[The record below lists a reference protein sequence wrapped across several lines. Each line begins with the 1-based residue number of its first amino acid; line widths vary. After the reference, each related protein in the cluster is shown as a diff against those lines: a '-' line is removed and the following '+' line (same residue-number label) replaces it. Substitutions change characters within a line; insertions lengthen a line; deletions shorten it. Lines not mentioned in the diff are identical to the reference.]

1 MNKKSLLSL
10 LVTMALLLT
19 AVPAVFA
26 APAADAPLMDGATL
40 ITFGDSITALSTWPR
55 SVAKATNM
63 HLINAGIG
71 GNTTEQGRARFERD
85 VLNKDPDF
93 VIMSFATNDFYLED
107 GVNPRV
113 TTTRYKE
120 NLQYFITQIEAIG
133 AVPILMTPPF
143 LSDDSQGGSSL
154 YPENSVNLA
163 LDKYVVAM
171 REVAAETGTHLIDMH
186 AVCDSGYDLNTFLIA
201 DGLHLAD
208 QGNQVYTDTI
218 VAYLQEQFR
227 QDVSAPRVTTNDP
240 PALQTG
246 SWTKSLIPFDAA
258 DWLVLFPGT
267 LYGTNNA
274 DGSLSFANTTGL
286 WPEVHYSPG
295 FGDMFYAPVATST
308 LTLDMEL
315 TASANISLYFD
326 GPTPTHEYTNTSVA
340 IASVIQRY
348 HPNVAVSGDDIA
360 GGQDIR
366 VTVPLSAIVPEQYVL
381 ADGTVLLSGVK
392 MFVSGAADA
401 PVTFNEFSIRANG
414 GDAAPARYNDKISLL
429 PTSLDQITNAEGKV
443 EYVLEQVGSL
453 VLSRAADSD
462 IAWPSVKVTCGK
474 TVDLHETPYLHLQ
487 MSTGGGS
494 ANGFLYYT
502 DAHGNSGSV
511 RLSELVDGTANYFA
525 ADIDTYV
532 DLASHIGCG
541 GTVTIDSY
549 TLSVYGVVGD
559 TVKWSSLAFAE
570 EAEGLIGDLNGNG
583 KVDTADATIILRHLL
598 GGNTLNAEQLTVADF
613 DQSGKTDTSDVR
625 KLLKSL
631 VAS

>member
-1 MNKKSLLSL
+1 MNKHSFLSL
-10 LVTMALLLT
+10 LLTLALLLT
-19 AVPAVFA
+19 AIPMASA

-40 ITFGDSITALSTWPR
+40 ITFGDSITALSKWPR
-55 SVAKATNM
+55 GVAKATNM

-113 TTTRYKE
+113 TTARYKE
-120 NLQYFITQIEAIG
+120 NLQYFIAQIEAIG
-133 AVPILMTPPF
+133 ATPILMTPPF

-154 YPENSVNLA
+154 YPEKSVNLA

-171 REVAAETGTHLIDMH
+171 REVAATTGTHLVDMH

-218 VAYLQEQFR
+218 SAYLKEHFR
-227 QDVSAPRVTTNDP
+227 QDASAPRVTTNDP

-246 SWTKSLIPFDAA
+246 SWTKSLISFDSA

-267 LYGTNNA
+267 LYGTSNA
-274 DGSLSFANTTGL
+274 DGSLSFANTTGK

-295 FGDMFYAPVATST
+295 FSKMFYAPVATST

-340 IASVIQRY
+340 IAQIIHQ
-348 HPNVAVSGDDIA
+348 HCPNVTVSGDDIA

-366 VTVPLSAIVPEQYVL
+366 VSVPLSAIVPQKYVRS
-381 ADGTVLLSGVK
+381 DGTVLLSGVK

-414 GDAAPARYNDKISLL
+414 GSGAPMRYNDIVSLL
-429 PTSLDQITNAEGKV
+429 PTSLNHITNAEGKV

-462 IAWPSVKVTCGK
+462 LAWPSVKVTSGK
-474 TVDLHETPYLHLQ
+474 TIDLHKTPYLHLK

-494 ANGFLYYT
+494 ANGFLHYT
-502 DAHGNSGSV
+502 DAHGNSSSV
-511 RLSELVDGTANYFA
+511 RLSELVNGTANDFA

-541 GTVTIDSY
+541 GTVAIDSY
-549 TLSVYGVVGD
+549 SLSVYGVVGD
-559 TVKWSSLAFAE
+559 TVKWSALAFAE
-570 EAEGLIGDLNGNG
+570 EAQGLIGDLNGNG
-583 KVDTADATIILRHLL
+583 TVDTSDATIILRHLL
-598 GGNTLNAEQLTVADF
+598 GDNSLNEQQLLIADF
-613 DQSGKTDTSDVR
+613 DQSGKADTSDVR

-631 VAS
+631 VTA

>member
-1 MNKKSLLSL
+1 MNKHTFLSL
-10 LVTMALLLT
+10 LLTLALLLT
-19 AVPAVFA
+19 AIPMASA

-40 ITFGDSITALSTWPR
+40 VTFGDSITALSKWPR
-55 SVAKATNM
+55 GVAKATNM

-113 TTTRYKE
+113 TTARYKE
-120 NLQYFITQIEAIG
+120 NLQYFIAQIEAIG
-133 AVPILMTPPF
+133 ATPILMTPPF

-154 YPENSVNLA
+154 YPEKSVNLA

-171 REVAAETGTHLIDMH
+171 REVAATTGTHLIDMH

-218 VAYLQEQFR
+218 SAYLKEHFR
-227 QDVSAPRVTTNDP
+227 QDASAPRVTTNDP

-246 SWTKSLIPFDAA
+246 SWTKSLISFDAA

-274 DGSLSFANTTGL
+274 DGSLSFANTTGK

-295 FGDMFYAPVATST
+295 FSKMFYAPVATST

-340 IASVIQRY
+340 IAQIIHQ
-348 HPNVAVSGDDIA
+348 HCPNVAVSGDDIA

-366 VTVPLSAIVPEQYVL
+366 VSVPLSAIVPQKYIRT
-381 ADGTVLLSGVK
+381 DGTVLLSGVK
-392 MFVSGAADA
+392 MFVAGAADA
-401 PVTFNEFSIRANG
+401 PVIFNEFSIRANG
-414 GDAAPARYNDKISLL
+414 GDSAPVRDNDNVSLL
-429 PTSLDQITNAEGKV
+429 PTSLNQITNAEGKA

-462 IAWPSVKVTCGK
+462 IAWPSVKVTSGK
-474 TVDLHETPYLHLQ
+474 TVDLHKTPYLHLK

-494 ANGFLYYT
+494 ANGFLHYT

-511 RLSELVDGTANYFA
+511 RLSELVDGTANDFA
-525 ADIDTYV
+525 NDTDTYV

-559 TVKWSSLAFAE
+559 TVKWSALAFAE
-570 EAEGLIGDLNGNG
+570 EAQGLLGDLNNNG
-583 KVDTADATIILRHLL
+583 EVDTSDATILLRHLL
-598 GGNTLNAEQLTVADF
+598 GGNKLSADQLVIADF
-613 DQSGKTDTSDVR
+613 DQSGTPDTSDVR

-631 VAS
+631 VAV

>member
-1 MNKKSLLSL
+1 MKITCFLSL
-10 LVTMALLLT
+10 VLATALLLT
-19 AVPAVFA
+19 AVPFAFA
-26 APAADAPLMDGATL
+26 APAADAPLMDGATF

-71 GNTTEQGRARFERD
+71 GNTTAQGKARFERD
-85 VLNKDPDF
+85 VLSKDPDF

-113 TTTRYKE
+113 TVADYKT
-120 NLQYFITQIEAIG
+120 NLQFFITQVKAVG

-143 LSDDSQGGSSL
+143 LSDESQGGSSL
-154 YPENSVNLA
+154 YPEKSVNLA

-171 REVAAETGTHLIDMH
+171 REVASATDTHLIDMH

-218 VAYLQEQFR
+218 VAYLQEHFR
-227 QDVSAPRVTTNDP
+227 QDALAPRVTTNDP

-274 DGSLSFANTTGL
+274 DGSLSFANTTGK

-295 FGDMFYAPVATST
+295 FGKMFYAPVANST

-326 GPTPTHEYTNTSVA
+326 GPTPTHEYTNTGVA
-340 IASVIQRY
+340 IARILNEY
-348 HPNVAVSGDDIA
+348 HPNVNISGDDLA

-366 VTVPLSAIVPEQYVL
+366 VSVPLSAIVPTQYIR

-401 PVTFNEFSIRANG
+401 PVTFNELSVSANG
-414 GDAAPARYNDKISLL
+414 GNGAPDRYADKTSLL
-429 PTSLDQITNAEGKV
+429 PTDLNLITNAEGKAD
-443 EYVLEQVGSL
+443 YVLEKVGSL
-453 VLSRAADSD
+453 VLSRAADSE
-462 IAWPSVKVTCGK
+462 IAWPSVQVTSGK
-474 TVDLHETPYLHLQ
+474 TIDLHETPYLHLK
-487 MSTGGGS
+487 MSTNGGS
-494 ANGFLYYT
+494 ANGFLHYT

-511 RLSELVDGTANYFA
+511 RLSALVDGTANDFA

-532 DLASHIGCG
+532 DLASHIQCG
-541 GTVTIDSY
+541 GTITIDSY
-549 TLSVYGVVGD
+549 TLSVYGEVGD
-559 TVKWSSLAFAE
+559 SIKWSSLAFA
-570 EAEGLIGDLNGNG
+570 AEVQGLIGDLNNNG
-583 KVDTADATIILRHLL
+583 EVDTSDATVLLRHLL
-598 GGNTLNAEQLTVADF
+598 GGNKLSTEQLVIADF
-613 DQSGKTDTSDVR
+613 DQSGTADTSDVR
-625 KLLKSL
+625 KILKSL
-631 VAS
+631 VTA

>member
-10 LVTMALLLT
+10 LVTFALLLT
-19 AVPAVFA
+19 AVPFVSAS
-26 APAADAPLMDGATL
+26 PAADAPLLDGATL
-40 ITFGDSITALSTWPR
+40 ITFGDSITALSKWPR
-55 SVAKATNM
+55 GVAKAANM

-93 VIMSFATNDFYLED
+93 VIMSFASNDFYLED

-113 TTTRYKE
+113 TTARYKE
-120 NLQYFITQIEAIG
+120 NLQYFIEQIEAVG

-143 LSDDSQGGSSL
+143 LSDESQGGSSL

-171 REVAAETGTHLIDMH
+171 REVAAATDTHLIDMH

-218 VAYLQEQFR
+218 TAYLQEHFR
-227 QDVSAPRVTTNDP
+227 QDASAPRVTTNDP

-246 SWTKSLIPFDAA
+246 SWTKDLVSFDAA

-274 DGSLSFANTTGL
+274 DGSLSFANTTGK

-308 LTLDMEL
+308 LTLDVEL

-340 IASVIQRY
+340 IARILNEYDPRI
-348 HPNVAVSGDDIA
+348 AVSGDDIL
-360 GGQDIR
+360 GGQDVR
-366 VTVPLSAIVPEQYVL
+366 VTVPLSAIVPQQYIR

-414 GDAAPARYNDKISLL
+414 GDDTPVRYNDCVSLL
-429 PTSLDQITNAEGKV
+429 PTDLNQITNAEGKV
-443 EYVLEQVGSL
+443 EYVLEKVGSL
-453 VLSRAADSD
+453 VLARAADSD
-462 IAWPSVKVTCGK
+462 IAWPSVSVTSGK
-474 TVDLHETPYLHLQ
+474 TVDLHKTPYLHLQ

-502 DAHGNSGSV
+502 DAHGNSGAV
-511 RLSELVDGTANYFA
+511 RLSELVDGTANDFT

-541 GTVTIDSY
+541 GTVTIDRFA
-549 TLSVYGVVGD
+549 LSVYGVVGD
-559 TVKWSSLAFAE
+559 SVKWSALAFAE
-570 EAEGLIGDLNGNG
+570 EAQGLLGDLNGNG
-583 KVDTADATIILRHLL
+583 KVDTSDATIILRHLL
-598 GGNTLNAEQLTVADF
+598 GDDTLSTAQLTVADF